1 MMAALVLAFVAL
13 GTVATIGIVATV
25 VRAYRRKAQRAGYG
39 SLGDY
44 LRAAPRTDEEKQDAV
59 DLALKGVV
67 LCVSGLVFPPFL
79 LVGLV
84 PLYYGGRK
92 IAYSSLGLGLVEDVD
107 PPSA

>member
-1 MMAALVLAFVAL
+1 MMAALVLVFVVL
-13 GTVATIGIVATV
+13 GIAATIGVVATV
-25 VRAYRRKAQRAGYG
+25 VRVYRGKARLAGYS

-44 LRAAPRTDEEKQDAV
+44 LRAAPGSDKEKRDAV

-67 LCVSGLVFPPFL
+67 LCICGLVFPPFL
-79 LVGLV
+79 LVGVV

-92 IAYSSLGLGLVEDVD
+92 IAYSSLGLGLVRDAD